1 MPVLNTDSAAATS
14 KRPALG
20 KRRLPLWVALAAALA
35 PFSTQANTLEEV
47 IVTAQKRE
55 QSLQD
60 VGITVSALTGETIE
74 KLGLYD
80 SNDLSNSI
88 PNLNIESPAGEGGV
102 SVVFIRGVG
111 LNDFATNN
119 SGPVG
124 FYIDEVYAGSSNSQS
139 AALFDIDRIEVL
151 KGPQGTLYGRNT
163 TGGAISLVSR
173 KPGVETEGY
182 VRGSY
187 GNYSTGNDEYR
198 IEGAVGGSLG
208 DTVQARVAG
217 VTYHSDGYMKN
228 LVDNSYVEKERWAAR
243 AQLNWTPTDRLNV
256 LFNVHGSDNDSD
268 ADLYNSSADEN
279 FYEGL
284 SDISPV
290 LQVEQAGASVKLDYT
305 LTDSIELVSITAY
318 DELDKLHQEDADML
332 PAPIIHPEY
341 GVEADMF
348 SQELRLSGGSEG
360 AVWIAGLYY
369 FEENLD
375 QDQGVDLTG
384 AGLPVPYR
392 YDNTQELST
401 WALFGQY
408 EYDLSPTLTLTA
420 GLRYTQLDVD
430 FTSAGTG
437 TFFLD
442 STVPGGMTDSYRFA
456 DDLSEDNVS
465 GKLALNWRP
474 VDDVL
479 VYTSLSRG
487 FKGGGYNGNFHINVD
502 AIGSYD
508 NEELTA
514 WELGTK
520 TRLADG
526 RLQLNAALFYYDY
539 NDAQIFNNAPI
550 PGVGLPSNTIRNA
563 DASMQ
568 GLDLDL
574 RWTPVDG
581 LYLQLGLGYVDATY
595 DEDIVDPVTGP
606 LPIDGLAVQNT
617 PELSA
622 FALASY
628 EWQLGDG
635 GMIAAQIDAT
645 YSDDVYYSTFEDSAV
660 GQSAY
665 TLFGSRLSWHSADD
679 ALEVALWGK
688 NLGDKEYA
696 AYVFDLRADFGF
708 LQRMRGVPRTVGI
721 DVQYR
726 F

>member
-1 MPVLNTDSAAATS
+1 MPVTDTRTLIASPVAA
-14 KRPALG
+14 RY
-20 KRRLPLWVALAAALA
+20 RLPLCVALAAALS
-35 PFSTQANTLEEV
+35 PFSVGANTLEEV
-47 IVTAQKRE
+47 VVTAQKRE

-60 VGITVSALTGETIE
+60 VGITVSALSGETIE
-74 KLGLYD
+74 KLGVYN
-80 SNDLSNSI
+80 SNDLANSI
-88 PNLNIESPAGEGGV
+88 PNLNIESPVGEGGV

-139 AALFDIDRIEVL
+139 AALFDIDRVEVL

-173 KPGVETEGY
+173 KPTADTEGY
-182 VRGSY
+182 LRGSY
-187 GNYSTGNDEYR
+187 GNYSEGNDEYR

-208 DTVQARVAG
+208 ETVQARVAG
-217 VTYHSDGYMKN
+217 VTYQSDGYMKN
-228 LVDNSYVEKERWAAR
+228 LIDGRYVEKERWAAR
-243 AQLNWTPTDRLNV
+243 AQLNWDASERLSV

-268 ADLYNSSADEN
+268 ADLYNSSADAD
-279 FYEGL
+279 FYAGT
-284 SDISPV
+284 SDIRPV
-290 LQVEQAGASVKLDYT
+290 LQVEQAGASMKIDYALSDRLD
-305 LTDSIELVSITAY
+305 LISITAW
-318 DELDKLHQEDADML
+318 DTLDKLHQEDADML
-332 PAPIIHPEY
+332 PATIIHPEY
-341 GVEADMF
+341 GVEADSF
-348 SQELRLSGGSEG
+348 SQEFRLSGGGEG

-369 FEENLD
+369 FDESLD

-392 YDNTQELST
+392 YDNTQDLTT
-401 WALFGQY
+401 WAVFGQY
-408 EYDLSPTLTLTA
+408 EFELSPTLSLTT
-420 GLRYTQLDVD
+420 GLRYTQLEVD

-442 STVPGGMTDSYRFA
+442 SSVPGGMTDSYTFA
-456 DDLSEDNVS
+456 DDLSEDDLS
-465 GKLALNWRP
+465 GKIALDWRP
-474 VDDVL
+474 MDDVL
-479 VYTSLSRG
+479 LYASLSRG
-487 FKGGGYNGNFHINVD
+487 FKGAGYNGNFHINAD
-502 AIGSYD
+502 AIGGYD
-508 NEELTA
+508 SEELTA
-514 WELGTK
+514 WEVGAK
-520 TRLADG
+520 TRFADG
-526 RLQLNAALFYYDY
+526 RVQLNAAVFYYDY
-539 NDAQIFNNAPI
+539 ADAQIFNNAPI

-606 LPIDGLAVQNT
+606 LPLDGNAVQNT

-622 FALASY
+622 FGLASY
-628 EWQLGDG
+628 EWQLGDRG
-635 GMIAAQIDAT
+635 RIAAQVDASYT
-645 YSDDVYYSTFEDSAV
+645 DDVYYSTFADTAV

-665 TLFGSRLSWHSADD
+665 TLLGSRLSWHSADD
-679 ALEVALWGK
+679 ALEVALWGR

-708 LQRMRGVPRTVGI
+708 LQRMRGVPRTVGV

>member
-1 MPVLNTDSAAATS
+1 MPVLNTGSVAAGSKSAT
-14 KRPALG
+14 LG
-20 KRRLPLWVALAAALA
+20 KRRLPLCLALSATLA
-35 PFSTQANTLEEV
+35 PLATQANTLEEV

-60 VGITVSALTGETIE
+60 VGITVSAMTGDTIE

-80 SNDLSNSI
+80 SNDLANSI
-88 PNLNIESPAGEGGV
+88 PNLNIESPVGEGGV

-163 TGGAISLVSR
+163 TGGAISVMSR
-173 KPGVETEGY
+173 KPGAETQGY

-198 IEGAVGGSLG
+198 IEGALGGSLS
-208 DTVQARVAG
+208 DTLQARVAG

-228 LVDNSYVEKERWAAR
+228 LIDDSYVEKDRWAAR
-243 AQLNWTPTDRLNV
+243 AQLNWAPTDRFNL
-256 LFNVHGSDNDSD
+256 LFNLHGSDNDSD
-268 ADLYNSSADEN
+268 ADLYNSSADPD
-279 FYEGL
+279 FYRGV

-290 LQVEQAGASVKLDYT
+290 LQVEQAGASVKIDYALAT
-305 LTDSIELVSITAY
+305 NIELTSITAY

-332 PAPIIHPEY
+332 PATIIHPEY

-348 SQELRLSGGSEG
+348 SQELRLNGGSEG

-384 AGLPVPYR
+384 VGLPIPYR
-392 YDNTQELST
+392 YDNTQ
-401 WALFGQY
+401 AL
-408 EYDLSPTLTLTA
+408 TT

-442 STVPGGMTDSYRFA
+442 STVAGGITDSYRFA
-456 DDLSEDNVS
+456 DDFDEDNVS
-465 GKLALNWRP
+465 GKLALDWRP
-474 VDDVL
+474 MDDVL
-479 VYTSLSRG
+479 VYASLSRG
-487 FKGGGYNGNFHINVD
+487 FKGGGYNGNFHINAD

-514 WELGTK
+514 WELGAK
-520 TRLADG
+520 TQLADG

-539 NDAQIFNNAPI
+539 SDAQVFNNAPI

-563 DASMQ
+563 DAGMQ

-581 LYLQLGLGYVDATY
+581 LYLQLGLGYVDASY
-595 DEDIVDPVTGP
+595 DEDIIDPVTGP

-617 PELSA
+617 PELSV

-628 EWQLGDG
+628 EWQLGDR
-635 GMIAAQIDAT
+635 GMIAAQLDAS
-645 YSDDVYYSTFEDSAV
+645 YSDDVFYSTFQDSAV

-665 TLFGSRLSWHSADD
+665 TLLGSRLSWHSPDD
-679 ALEVALWGK
+679 AVEVALWGR
-688 NLGDKEYA
+688 NLSDREYA

-708 LQRMRGVPRTVGI
+708 LQRMRGEPRTLGI